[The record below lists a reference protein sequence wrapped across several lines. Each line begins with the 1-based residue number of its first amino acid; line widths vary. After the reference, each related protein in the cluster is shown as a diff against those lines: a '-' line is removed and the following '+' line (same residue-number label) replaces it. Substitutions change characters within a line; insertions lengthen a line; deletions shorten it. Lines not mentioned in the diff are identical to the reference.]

1 MGKRPIVFIA
11 GGMAAGIASACF
23 TESYLFVFIAAFI
36 FTIAG
41 MIAFKKSKLDLIIFI
56 LIVIFYIGGALQYL
70 LIDAGNKSRYSDF
83 SNKEVLVTGMIDSE
97 PDIKETKVSYVLN
110 TFEIECEGRTHKVKG
125 KILFSTPLNNEMPI
139 LEYGRNIKVSGVLN
153 LPMGVRNPGGF
164 DYRQYLAKSGICASI
179 FAGYGDIKLF
189 GYGGTS
195 IITKTGLYIRNRI
208 ISVINR
214 SLPPQQAGLL
224 CGMLIGYTSGLG
236 EEVQQ
241 AFSDAGLSH
250 LTAVSGMNVAFIVAP
265 LLFLFKK
272 LHLRQKT
279 ANIIIIFIL
288 ILFVSIT
295 GFTPSVVRA
304 VIMAIVV
311 LIGQIAMREPDI
323 YASIAL
329 AAIILF
335 VISPYNMFDVGF
347 LLSFGA
353 TLSLVM
359 FYKPILKF
367 IDFKHI
373 PGFIKNVAAAT
384 IAAQIGT
391 IPITAF
397 FFNKVSLIS
406 LLSNIL
412 AVPLVE
418 VITILGFIMAI
429 VGQVLL
435 FLSQLGG
442 YINCIFLSFILFVTK
457 LSASFPGAIVRLATP
472 HVMIIAAYY
481 TAFIYMLWLKP
492 KYKLR
497 LKPRVQ
503 ISIAAIL
510 VVILVIRL
518 IPGNEMKVVFID
530 VGEGDSTFIRTY
542 SGKTIL
548 IDGGGYNSKLSKGK
562 NIGDTVISPFLFNQG
577 LTSVDLVIASHAHD
591 DHIQGLFPVLKIFRP
606 DNLII
611 PDTSDIKEFKALITE
626 AKKDGVKVNS
636 CKKGDI
642 IKVDKYTY
650 FEVLYP
656 WRDSA
661 ENTSLNNTSIVLKLH
676 YKNMSIL
683 FPGDIEKAAENALL
697 DSKADLSAS
706 VLKVAHHG
714 SISSTSIEFLEKI
727 RPLMA
732 VVSVGK
738 NNFGHPSMEVLG
750 RLEKSG
756 ASLFRTD
763 ECGAV
768 VLITDGNKIKVD
780 RTVRPNT
787 K

>member
-1 MGKRPIVFIA
+1 MGKRPVVFIA
-11 GGMAAGIASACF
+11 AGMAAGIASAF
-23 TESYLFVFIAAFI
+23 FSQSYMFIFIAAFI
-36 FTIAG
+36 FLTVGTI
-41 MIAFKKSKLDLIIFI
+41 IFKNSKLDLIVFVV
-56 LIVIFYIGGALQYL
+56 IVIFYIAGALEYL
-70 LIDAGNKSRYSDF
+70 VIDAGNRAKYAEF
-83 SNKEVLVTGMIDSE
+83 QNKEVSVTGMIDSE

-110 TFEIECEGRTHKVKG
+110 SFEIKCEGKTHKVKG
-125 KILFSTPLNNEMPI
+125 KILFSTPLNKEIPI
-139 LEYGRNIKVSGVLN
+139 LEYGRNIEVSGVLN

-164 DYRQYLAKSGICASI
+164 DYRQYLAKSGISASI
-179 FAGYGDIKLF
+179 FAGYGDIKLS

-195 IITKTGLYIRNRI
+195 FITKTGLYIRNRI

-224 CGMLIGYTSGLG
+224 NGMLIGYTSGLG
-236 EEVQQ
+236 DEVQQ

-272 LHLRQKT
+272 LRLRQKT
-279 ANIIIIFIL
+279 SNIIIIFIL

-304 VIMAIVV
+304 VIMAIVILV
-311 LIGQIAMREPDI
+311 GQIAMREPDI

-335 VISPYNMFDVGF
+335 IMSPYNLFDVGF

-373 PGFIKNVAAAT
+373 PGIIKNVAAAT
-384 IAAQIGT
+384 VAAQIGT

-397 FFNKVSLIS
+397 FFNKISLIS
-406 LLSNIL
+406 LFSNIL

-457 LSASFPGAIVRLATP
+457 LSASFPAAVVRLATP
-472 HVMIIAAYY
+472 HVLIIVAYY
-481 TAFIYMLWLKP
+481 SVFIYILWLKP

-497 LKPRVQ
+497 LKPHVY
-503 ISIAAIL
+503 ISIAVIL
-510 VVILVIRL
+510 VAVLVIRL

-542 SGKTIL
+542 SGKTVL

-562 NIGDTVISPFLFNQG
+562 NIGDTIISPFLFNQG

-591 DHIQGLFPVLKIFRP
+591 DHIQGLFPVLKIFKP

-611 PDTSDIKEFKALITE
+611 PDTLETKEFKPLVTE
-626 AKKDGVKVNS
+626 AQKDGVKVNC

-642 IKVDKYTY
+642 IRVDKQTY

-656 WRDSA
+656 WKGSP

-683 FPGDIEKAAENALL
+683 FPGDIEKDAENALM

-706 VLKVAHHG
+706 VLKVSHHG
-714 SISSTSIEFLEKI
+714 SISSTSVEFLEKI

-732 VVSVGK
+732 IVSVGK
-738 NNFGHPSMEVLG
+738 NNFGHPSMEILG
-750 RLEKSG
+750 RLQKAG

-768 VLITDGNKIKVD
+768 VLTTDGNMIKVD
-780 RTVRPNT
+780 RTVKSNI